1 MENNNLSI
9 DLSMFATSIKTLREN
24 MTYVEF
30 DGLIQNIVRAND
42 QGKLEELLNEA
53 QSNYSQGTD
62 LASAFSNALF
72 DILVEQG
79 ENY

>member
-1 MENNNLSI
+1 
-9 DLSMFATSIKTLREN
+9 MFATSIKTLRDN

-42 QGKLEELLNEA
+42 RGKLEEFLNEA
-53 QSNYSQGTD
+53 KFIYSQGTD

-72 DILVEQG
+72 DILVEQE